1 MILIAI
7 VLNVLT
13 LFGLY
18 MSWWITYQ
26 SQSPRGYEEFIIIN
40 MFVIII
46 TPIFNILTLIRSWH
60 KIRSKTIL
68 KWEK

>member
-7 VLNVLT
+7 ALNVLT
-13 LFGLY
+13 LFGLC
-18 MSWWITYQ
+18 MIFYQ
-26 SQSPRGYEEFIIIN
+26 SQSPRGYEEFMIIN
-40 MFVIII
+40 MLVIII

-60 KIRSKTIL
+60 KIRSKTIW